1 MSPADAPHH
10 SWQSCF
16 DELAPKLL
24 LFARQWLPC
33 TADTEDVVQTAFVRW
48 WRQNPNASREH
59 YPLLYAAVR
68 SAALDLLKK
77 NTRRVLREEH
87 PDAVSLGSS
96 DSCFAPAL
104 EQQEDAEALQAALAQ
119 LPQPQREVVVLRIWG
134 ELTFAEIG
142 TSLGES
148 INTVASRYRAGLET
162 LRKLLRSHL
171 YERV

>member
-1 MSPADAPHH
+1 MLPAAAPHH

-24 LFARQWLPC
+24 LFARQWVPC
-33 TADTEDVVQTAFVRW
+33 TADAEDVVQTAFVRW
-48 WRQNPNASREH
+48 WRQNPSASKEH
-59 YPLLYAAVR
+59 YPLLFAAVR
-68 SAALDLLKK
+68 SASLDLLRK

-96 DSCFAPAL
+96 DSCFDAPL
-104 EQQEDAEALQAALAQ
+104 ERQEDAAALEAALSQ

-148 INTVASRYRAGLET
+148 MHTVASRYRAGLET
-162 LRKLLRSHL
+162 LRKLLRNHL